1 MAADPAAPVTAAAPP
16 LELGLLLV
24 DDDDEDDGPMDVVLL
39 VTAAAAGAGA
49 EDDEDDGVDDVSVP
63 GVLSGAFGW
72 PPSSGDGAILESVKR
87 REIISGR
94 QKPPRVAPSTGL
106 YLVLRGASSKSLITA
121 GCSGSLSLSLSCFIS
136 EIYTSYIHTCYF
148 YVLFYCYFLLLLL
161 SECFFF
167 FYFTLLFGDF
177 FFLRCCATA
186 TAQLCS
192 LSLPL
197 TICLTRTHFDTP
209 PLVWRFWV
217 CLCVRHAV

>member
-24 DDDDEDDGPMDVVLL
+24 EDDGPVDVVLL
-39 VTAAAAGAGA
+39 ITAAAAGAGA

-121 GCSGSLSLSLSCFIS
+121 GCSGSLFLSVLLYIRD
-136 EIYTSYIHTCYF
+136 IYELYPHLLLLRAI
-148 YVLFYCYFLLLLL
+148 LLLLL
-161 SECFFF
+161 AAASVRVFF

-186 TAQLCS
+186 TAHCCVAAAANQ
-192 LSLPL
+192 PA
-197 TICLTRTHFDTP
+197 P
-209 PLVWRFWV
+209 P
-217 CLCVRHAV
+217 A

>member
-1 MAADPAAPVTAAAPP
+1 MAADPAAPVTAAPAPP
-16 LELGLLLV
+16 LELGLLLLV
-24 DDDDEDDGPMDVVLL
+24 EDGEDDGPVDVVLLL
-39 VTAAAAGAGA
+39 VTAATAAGAGA

-106 YLVLRGASSKSLITA
+106 YLVLRAALLRNLLLLLA
-121 GCSGSLSLSLSCFIS
+121 APAVSLSLSLSCFIS

-161 SECFFF
+161 SECFF
-167 FYFTLLFGDF
+167 TLLFGDF

-186 TAQLCS
+186 TA
-192 LSLPL
+192 
-197 TICLTRTHFDTP
+197 H
-209 PLVWRFWV
+209 
-217 CLCVRHAV
+217 